1 MFEEEIQMEKKE
13 NSRLGEVIK
22 FLISGGICF
31 LVQFF
36 LLVLLR
42 DTVGMDTLIALPI
55 AFLVAVVVNYILS
68 VLWIWPSAKGS
79 NTAAKVGFLVT
90 SLIGL
95 LLNELLMWIFR
106 LLFGEEQ
113 VIFTLLG
120 RDISMYMINA
130 CITTVLVMFWNFFTK
145 RAILQSRLLKK
156 WTEKK
161 QK

>member
-1 MFEEEIQMEKKE
+1 MEKKE

-68 VLWIWPSAKGS
+68 VLWI
-79 NTAAKVGFLVT
+79 
-90 SLIGL
+90 
-95 LLNELLMWIFR
+95 
-106 LLFGEEQ
+106 
-113 VIFTLLG
+113 
-120 RDISMYMINA
+120 
-130 CITTVLVMFWNFFTK
+130 
-145 RAILQSRLLKK
+145 
-156 WTEKK
+156 
-161 QK
+161 